1 MRLEDNALRRTAV
14 CECQALLASPR
25 HRALSVTL
33 RFVCAYRAASRVK
46 EHLLTFIARAWVCM
60 CACVRVFE
68 SCHQC
73 NAVIGTTQRSLRRP
87 DYEEPFVLVP
97 VLTLFDDARCHLLSW
112 SCANCS
118 RPILWS
124 SACAFCPE
132 DVVLPILVVLLVA
145 LVLLVHC

>member
-1 MRLEDNALRRTAV
+1 MPSSASITAPPRPERYLAFRMRVSCRFTSERKLADVYCARV
-14 CECQALLASPR
+14 C
-25 HRALSVTL
+25 
-33 RFVCAYRAASRVK
+33 
-46 EHLLTFIARAWVCM
+46 VCM

-68 SCHQC
+68 SYHQC
-73 NAVIGTTQRSLRRP
+73 NTVIGTTQRSLRRP
-87 DYEEPFVLVP
+87 DYEEPFILVP

-145 LVLLVHC
+145 LVLLVHCYYREPL